1 MSCQR
6 GPIHHPSKP
15 AFNYS
20 GLPLGAGWLSGPD
33 RDVPNHYFSTPT
45 IAAHCSESSTE
56 IHLATYIRI
65 YLRPQDGVTL
75 LFFPV
80 PPKYTI
86 VSYCSFSFS
95 FFSLSSMCKE
105 KLLVRFRQ
113 AVVRVPVLPH
123 LNQFTD
129 FQDKSYKHYI
139 IHCNSKYVIFS
150 FL

>member
-45 IAAHCSESSTE
+45 IAAHRSESSTE

-65 YLRPQDGVTL
+65 YLRPQDGLTL
-75 LFFPV
+75 LCFPM
-80 PPKYTI
+80 PLKHTT
-86 VSYCSFSFS
+86 VSHDNFSFS
-95 FFSLSSMCKE
+95 FFWLSFICKE

-113 AVVRVPVLPH
+113 AAVHVTILPH
-123 LNQFTD
+123 LNQFSD
-129 FQDKSYKHYI
+129 FQEKLYKHYI
-139 IHCNSKYVIFS
+139 TQSTK
-150 FL
+150 FLVSYNQ